1 MSDRPAS
8 WSIIVHGGART
19 IPPDEQPRHL
29 AGVRAATS
37 LGREQLLAGA
47 SALDAVEAAVR
58 ALEDDPTFNAGCG
71 AVLNGDGQVELDA
84 SIMDGERLLI
94 GGVGAVSGLRHPIS
108 VARRMLP
115 ETPVLLVG
123 EGAQSFAAE
132 QRAERALCL
141 GPPETTRERG
151 SSADTVGCVALD
163 GSGHIAVGLSTGGLT
178 GKHPGRLGDC
188 PLPGCGFY
196 ADDEVGGVAFSGD
209 GESIA
214 RTLLAARAMQWLGK
228 AGPQAALARAL
239 KLLDRVGG
247 EAGGISLDASGR
259 FGCAHT
265 SDHFAVALASDR
277 VSLTAAIDQRQLEG
291 LADG

>member
-19 IPPDEQPRHL
+19 IPPAERPRHL
-29 AGVRAATS
+29 AGVHAAAS

-47 SALDAVEAAVR
+47 SALDAVEVAVR

-71 AVLNGDGQVELDA
+71 AVLNADGQVELDA

-94 GGVGAVSGLRHPIS
+94 GGVGAVSGLRRPIS
-108 VARRMLP
+108 IARRMLP

-123 EGAQSFAAE
+123 EGAQRYAAE
-132 QRAERALCL
+132 QGAERAL
-141 GPPETTRERG
+141 TTERQEKTWVCD

-163 GSGHIAVGLSTGGLT
+163 GAGHIAVGLSTGGLS
-178 GKHPGRLGDC
+178 GKRPGRLGDC

-196 ADDEVGGVAFSGD
+196 ADDKVGGVAFSGD

-214 RTLLAARAMQWLGK
+214 RTLLAARAMQWLGE

-265 SDHFAVALASDR
+265 SEHFAVALASDR
-277 VSLTAAIDQRQLEG
+277 VPLTAAIDQRQLES
-291 LADG
+291 LANG